1 MQRPLEAVFAV
12 LFFAAKLKNA
22 KLSSHCSKFG
32 GSEGRL
38 RMRWRDYGQSSNV
51 EDRRGMG
58 GRGIAIGGGGIGI
71 IVIAL
76 AALLCGVDP
85 RQLLENLPAETQT
98 QQQPGS
104 ASNSAKPPDENRQ
117 FVGAVM
123 KTTEDIWGEIL
134 PQQAR
139 VRYQQP
145 KLILFSGQVSSACG
159 YASAATGP
167 FYCPGDYNL
176 YLDFDFFEELKREF
190 KAPGDFAQAYVIAH
204 EVGHHVQNILGT
216 MDKVQRAGQNNQLSV
231 ALELQADCYAG
242 VWANRA
248 QAKGLVEAGDAE
260 EAIRA
265 AAAVG
270 DDQIQKR
277 TQGYV
282 VPESFTHGSAQQR
295 MQWFAKGMQSGD
307 MRQCEAFR

>member
-1 MQRPLEAVFAV
+1 
-12 LFFAAKLKNA
+12 
-22 KLSSHCSKFG
+22 
-32 GSEGRL
+32 
-38 RMRWRDYGQSSNV
+38 MRWRDQRQSTNV
-51 EDRRGMG
+51 EDRRGMS
-58 GRGIAIGGGGIGI
+58 GRGLAIGGGGIGVL
-71 IVIAL
+71 VIAV

-85 RQLLENLPAETQT
+85 RQMLENMPQT
-98 QQQPGS
+98 EVQQPS
-104 ASNSAKPPDENRQ
+104 TASNSATNKPVDENRQ

-123 KTTEDIWGEIL
+123 GSTEDVWGTIL

-139 VRYQQP
+139 VRYQAP
-145 KLILFSGQVSSACG
+145 KLVLFTSQVSSACG

-167 FYCPGDYNL
+167 FYCPGDQNL
-176 YLDFDFFEELKREF
+176 YLDFAFFQELKSEF

-204 EVGHHVQNILGT
+204 EVGHHVQNLLGT
-216 MDKVQRAGQNNQLSV
+216 MEKVQRSGSNNRLSV

-242 VWANRA
+242 VWANYA
-248 QAKGLVEAGDAE
+248 AKKGLVEAGDPE

-270 DDQIQKR
+270 DDMIQKR

-282 VPESFTHGSAQQR
+282 VPDSFTHGSAQQR
-295 MQWFAKGMQSGD
+295 MEWFARGMKSGD